1 MNGITVENL
10 AVHGRIE
17 ASTSCSYNHAIVRC
31 TQIRQEQFAPRNC
44 GRACNSRKIK

>member
-1 MNGITVENL
+1 MNGFFLENL

-17 ASTSCSYNHAIVRC
+17 DSTSCSYSRAIVRR